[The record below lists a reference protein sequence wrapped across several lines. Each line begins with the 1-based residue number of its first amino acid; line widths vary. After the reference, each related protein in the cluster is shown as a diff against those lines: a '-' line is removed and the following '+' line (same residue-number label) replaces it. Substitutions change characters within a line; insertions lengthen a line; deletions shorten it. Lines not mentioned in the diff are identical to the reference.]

1 LFDELVEEPRIIAPK
16 LYDVALVI
24 SNEKREYSKDSMY
37 SADVNFV
44 VTLNST
50 LKEEEFLASVA
61 FMYTV
66 LKEPNMIEDIDY
78 EVHKSL
84 IYPYLVER
92 KKPTSNKL
100 IKEGWIKKR

>member
-1 LFDELVEEPRIIAPK
+1 
-16 LYDVALVI
+16 
-24 SNEKREYSKDSMY
+24 MY

-66 LKEPNMIEDIDY
+66 LKEPNMIEDIAY
-78 EVHKSL
+78 EVLMSL
-84 IYPYLVER
+84 IYPYLAER